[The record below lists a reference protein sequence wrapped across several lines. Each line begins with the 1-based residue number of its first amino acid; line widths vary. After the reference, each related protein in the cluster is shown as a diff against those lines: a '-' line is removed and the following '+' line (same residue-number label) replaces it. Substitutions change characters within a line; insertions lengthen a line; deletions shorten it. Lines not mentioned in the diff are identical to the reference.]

1 MKKTLFLGGARHLCV
16 PTAWAVISLAG
27 CSSGLSEGGGGGGA
41 SEEPAS
47 SSGTPDESE
56 PGEDKPGE
64 GKPGAVGSPSK
75 PAAEEAPRELQATFT
90 RLTRAEYTATIRQ
103 AFGVE
108 PRLSLIPVDGR
119 IGQFTSNIA
128 ATPDPVQPYLFAAED
143 LGAQLIPAALP
154 ACGGSDASDC
164 IRQNYAQPF
173 NALYRRA
180 VTESEISS
188 WATMIAAL
196 ESSGVSAADATRT
209 MLDAALL
216 NPAFLFRALPLT
228 GDTARA
234 RVLAEHLS
242 YALWDAPPDSAALA
256 LGDEVNPELG
266 RRLESQ
272 VERSIADE
280 RAVVVLAR
288 FVAQWLRVDTD
299 LKLGEAGFSSSPHYL
314 ELLAYV
320 KDALATDAPVTSF
333 VSGTRGF
340 VHRDAREQYGIEPSD
355 DAAEIATVTWPADSS
370 RRGLLAE
377 ELFQDDLRHPD
388 PTRSVIF
395 RGRLIRTSLLCDSI
409 PPPPPAAIALAEE
422 VTDRTKD
429 ARCQGCHALMDPIGR
444 LFAPLDP
451 DGDVSTQAVEIA
463 GHPELAGAFSDLP
476 SLLDAISE
484 SRLFAECFSRQLLA
498 FFLEQALDDADE
510 ALVAE
515 LADTVQSGGGL
526 ADLFV
531 QAMTSVEARSRA
543 LVPWCEDR

>member
-1 MKKTLFLGGARHLCV
+1 MKRTLFLVRARHLCV
-16 PTAWAVISLAG
+16 PTVLAVVSIAG
-27 CSSGLSEGGGGGGA
+27 CSSHVSGNAGDVGTSEG
-41 SEEPAS
+41 PAF
-47 SSGTPDESE
+47 SSGTPDEGE
-56 PGEDKPGE
+56 PGDVEPGD
-64 GKPGAVGSPSK
+64 VGGPSG
-75 PAAEEAPRELQATFT
+75 PAAEEAPPEPRATFT

-103 AFGVE
+103 ALGVD
-108 PRLSLIPVDGR
+108 PPLSLIPVDGR
-119 IGQFTSNIA
+119 IGQFTSNVA

-143 LGAQLIPAALP
+143 LGAQLIPGTLP

-164 IRQNYAQPF
+164 IRENYAEPF
-173 NALYRRA
+173 SVLYRRP
-180 VTESEISS
+180 VTDAEIGS
-188 WATMIAAL
+188 WATMIASL
-196 ESSGVSAADATRT
+196 ESAGMSAVDATRT
-209 MLDAALL
+209 MLNDALL

-242 YALWDAPPDSAALA
+242 YALWDGPPDGATLA
-256 LGDEVNPELG
+256 LGDDVGPELEQ
-266 RRLESQ
+266 RLESR
-272 VERSIADE
+272 VKRMIADE
-280 RAVVVLAR
+280 RATPVLAR

-299 LKLGEAGFSSSPHYL
+299 LKFGEAGFSSSPHYL

-320 KDALATDAPVTSF
+320 KDALETNAPVTSF
-333 VSGTRGF
+333 VAGTRGF
-340 VHRDAREQYGIEPSD
+340 VHRDAREQYGIEASGD
-355 DAAEIATVTWPADSS
+355 RGEIATVTWPADSS

-377 ELFQDDLRHPD
+377 ELFQDELRHPD
-388 PTRSVIF
+388 PTRRVIF

-409 PPPPPAAIALAEE
+409 PPPPPAAIALADE

-429 ARCQGCHALMDPIGR
+429 TRCQGCHSLMDPIGR

-451 DGDVSTQAVEIA
+451 DGEVSPQAVEIV

-484 SRLFAECFSRQLLA
+484 SRVFAECFSRQLLG
-498 FFLEQALDDADE
+498 FFLEQPPDDADE

-526 ADLFV
+526 ADVFG

-543 LVPWCEDR
+543 LVPWCEGR